1 MKTIFL
7 ICLLLTSSIITCYSQ
22 NGGQLNE
29 NPSVKM
35 EYVSVINGVTTL
47 KITNKQNGV
56 VEIQTKAGNEE
67 RVKSYNAL
75 SADTIKF
82 VGLTGTN
89 VKIQSKALTNLGTT
103 DYGNVEL
110 FLNINSLPVKFV
122 SFKSVLTPDGDAQIT
137 FEIAEAVNVKQFN
150 VKMSKDGKTWQTV
163 AIIFPD
169 ELQPNRIYSTKVKLP

>member
-1 MKTIFL
+1 MKKVLFLLCLTIMG
-7 ICLLLTSSIITCYSQ
+7 SIVACNAQ

-56 VEIQTKAGNEE
+56 ADIQTKVPGEE
-67 RVKSYNAL
+67 RVKTYQAM

-89 VKIQSKALTNLGTT
+89 VKIQSKALTVLGST
-103 DYGNVEL
+103 DYGQVEL
-110 FLNINSLPVKFV
+110 TLNINSLPVKFGKIIGV
-122 SFKSVLTPDGDAQIT
+122 PNKTPQ
-137 FEIAEAVNVKQFN
+137 K
-150 VKMSKDGKTWQTV
+150 
-163 AIIFPD
+163 
-169 ELQPNRIYSTKVKLP
+169 